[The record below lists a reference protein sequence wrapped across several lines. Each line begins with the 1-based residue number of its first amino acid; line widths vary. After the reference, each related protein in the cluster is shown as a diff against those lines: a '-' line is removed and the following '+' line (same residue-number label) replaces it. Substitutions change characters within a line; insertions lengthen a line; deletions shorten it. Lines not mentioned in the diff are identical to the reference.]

1 MMPALLQSVIT
12 DLLFCNNFP
21 TFVVEI
27 DKGMETAIIR
37 IGNSRGIIIPSAIL
51 KKYGVKE
58 GDKVRLEKKEGD
70 TFTLSFVSGEDSY
83 TGPFT
88 GMFKELAKFKDM
100 EDPWG
105 DDPVEYVRKLRD
117 DSNVEKRELPD
128 I

>member
-1 MMPALLQSVIT
+1 MS
-12 DLLFCNNFP
+12 NN
-21 TFVVEI
+21 I
-27 DKGMETAIIR
+27 D
-37 IGNSRGIIIPSAIL
+37 L
-51 KKYGVKE
+51 KKGLDIPVAGKAAPRTDKQIVPDVVALKPGDFKGFVPRLLVKE

-128 I
+128 F

>member
-128 I
+128 F